1 MIKFVL
7 LSSMEGINKMD
18 KRKGV
23 IYQTIYRKALT
34 IAMIGFIFILGIW
47 SYMTVPKQEYP
58 VIQAPAVIITAIY
71 PGISASDMESL
82 VTEKIEDTVMEIDDV
97 DSVESKSLCGVSI
110 VTATF
115 NYALSIDE
123 MTTATDDL
131 RNKIDDLKTSDLPD
145 GVTKLT
151 FDTASLETPGAIIA
165 FTSDEKSNAVLAQ
178 KAEQFKDNLGHIHNI
193 KKVEIEG
200 KVDEE
205 IEVVVETDKLNYSV
219 LSLSGITSIISNQ
232 NSILPM
238 GSIDVGSDKIDV
250 NGSGAVNNLEE
261 IENLIVQFSRDN
273 GSVVRLKDIADIKKQ
288 VDSESVNY
296 RYNGKPAVLASIY
309 FKDGINMVSEG
320 PAVHAVLEAFK
331 DELPEDI
338 HVESVAFLPEDVGD
352 SINDF
357 TMNLVG
363 SVVIVLFVVMI
374 GMSFKNGVIVSV
386 AIPLS
391 IFIAFIAMNLLGIE
405 IQFVSLAAL
414 IIALGM
420 LVDNAIVISDAI
432 QVRVDQ
438 GESKLDACINGTK
451 EVAFPVL
458 TSTLTTVAIFAIF
471 FLQPG
476 TMGAFITSLPSIVI
490 ISLLASYMVSILVTP
505 FMCYFLI
512 DKSKIKTQKHTYAR
526 NLFLRF
532 LEIGLKR
539 KKATI
544 LLAVTLIFLSGG
556 ILSNLEMELLP
567 KSDKMILD
575 IDVTTPSITN
585 IDETRH
591 VMEGIEAILS
601 NEEEVTEYLVSSGGR
616 VPKYDFSASTA
627 SKSADKGSVM
637 IRIDLSDGTY
647 KSMSD
652 YAVYLQN
659 HLKEAFPGNEII
671 VSELGVVP
679 SIGSPVQVKITGDD
693 LDLLNMTSQSIESEL
708 EQIEGVKNV
717 KSTRVFKENT
727 LYLDMS
733 NSTITPYGLTKASI
747 QNELNIALMG
757 REATVYRV
765 NSEEYPIVVK
775 SDIDSIDALKTY
787 MLTSSTSGEKFMLK
801 QIVDVGLAPD
811 YSTISRYDGTR
822 TITIGADTLAGYS
835 ADTVQKELK
844 NRLQA
849 MDLGDVNVVYEGDSD
864 MLGDAVGSLAI
875 GAVVGIMA
883 ILAILMV
890 QFNSFKQVGIILCSV
905 PFGFIGATLGMLLYN
920 RPISMFTMLG
930 IVSLIGV
937 VVNNAIVL
945 VDFINAERNQG
956 IEIEEACREA
966 VKKRFRPIVL
976 SSTTTIVGLIPLALP
991 GNPLFQGMAIA
1002 FMAGLAI
1009 SVVFTLIVIPIIYA
1023 YVETINMPS
1032 PVAWFKALRR

>member
-1 MIKFVL
+1 
-7 LSSMEGINKMD
+7 ME

-23 IYQTIYRKALT
+23 IYQTIYRRALT

-58 VIQAPAVIITAIY
+58 VIQAPAVVISAVY

-97 DSVESKSLCGVSI
+97 DSVESKSMSGVSI

-123 MTTATDDL
+123 MTAATDDL
-131 RNKIDDLKTSDLPD
+131 RNKIDDLKTSDLPE

-165 FTSDEKSNAVLAQ
+165 FTSDVKSSSVLTQ
-178 KAEQFKDNLGHIHNI
+178 KAEELKDNLRRVKNI
-193 KKVEIEG
+193 KKVDIEG
-200 KVDEE
+200 TVDEE
-205 IEVVVETDKLNYSV
+205 IEIVVDTDKLNYSV
-219 LSLSGITSIISNQ
+219 LSLSGIASIVSNQ
-232 NSILPM
+232 NSILPI
-238 GSIDVGSDKIDV
+238 GSVDVGEDKIDV
-250 NGSGAVNNLEE
+250 NGSGAVNSLEE

-273 GSVVRLKDIADIKKQ
+273 GSVVRLKDIAQISKQ
-288 VDSESVNY
+288 TDSESVNY

-320 PAVHAVLEAFK
+320 PKVQSIIDEYLLGLPDDINVEAV
-331 DELPEDI
+331 
-338 HVESVAFLPEDVGD
+338 SFLPEDVGN

-357 TMNLVG
+357 TMNLIG
-363 SVVIVLFVVMI
+363 SIVIVLFVVMV

-420 LVDNAIVISDAI
+420 LVDNAIVISDSI
-432 QVRVDQ
+432 QVRIDH
-438 GESKLDACINGTK
+438 GEAKLDACINGTK

-512 DKSKIKTQKHTYAR
+512 DKSKNKVQKHTYVR
-526 NLFLRF
+526 SFFLNF
-532 LEIGLKR
+532 LEIGLR
-539 KKATI
+539 KKRTTI
-544 LLAVTLIFLSGG
+544 VLAISLILISGG
-556 ILSNLEMELLP
+556 ILSHLEMELLP

-585 IDETRH
+585 INETRE
-591 VMEGIEAILS
+591 VMQGIEEIITH
-601 NEEEVTEYLVSSGGR
+601 EEEVTDFLVSSGGR
-616 VPKYDFSASTA
+616 VPKYNFSASVA
-627 SKSADKGSVM
+627 SKSVDKGSAM
-637 IRIDLSDGTY
+637 IRLDLSNGNY
-647 KSMSD
+647 ESISE

-659 HLKEAFPGNEII
+659 KLQESFPGNTII

-679 SIGSPVQVKITGDD
+679 AIGSPVQIKLTGDD
-693 LDLLNMTSQSIESEL
+693 LDLLNTASQSIESEL
-708 EQIEGVKNV
+708 ESIEGVKNV
-717 KSTRVFKENT
+717 TSTRTFKENT

-765 NSEEYPIVVK
+765 NSEEYPIIVK

-787 MLTSSTSGEKFMLK
+787 MLASSTSGEKFMLK

-811 YSTISRYDGTR
+811 YSTISRYDGKR
-822 TITIGADTLAGYS
+822 TITIGADTLTGYS
-835 ADTVQKELK
+835 ADTVQKMLK
-844 NRLQA
+844 SRLQA
-849 MDLGDVNVVYEGDSD
+849 MDLGDIEVVYEGDSD
-864 MLGDAVGSLAI
+864 LLGDAIGSLAI

-890 QFNSFKQVGIILCSV
+890 QFNSFKQVGIILCSL

-920 RPISMFTMLG
+920 KPISMFTMLG

-945 VDFINAERNQG
+945 VDFINAERSEG

-1009 SVVFTLIVIPIIYA
+1009 SVLFTLIVIPVIYA
-1023 YVETINMPS
+1023 FVETVKIPNPFN
-1032 PVAWFKALRR
+1032 WIRALKG